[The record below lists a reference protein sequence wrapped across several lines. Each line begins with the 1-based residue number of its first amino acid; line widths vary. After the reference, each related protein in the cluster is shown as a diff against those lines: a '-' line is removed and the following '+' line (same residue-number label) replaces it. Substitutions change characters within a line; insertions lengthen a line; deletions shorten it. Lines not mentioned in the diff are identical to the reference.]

1 MGWRVSPTASWLSDL
16 TSGLMADNREELQ
29 RIAQLVEANRERMQ
43 AIEQQVRQLE
53 SIRIEQMQAIEALLA
68 IPKEGAEGAMI
79 PLGSGVQIV
88 ADIPPEG
95 GAVVDIGSRVQ
106 TERTREEAAEIL
118 YRRSEELVTII
129 ERMKTEF
136 DELEQTTI
144 DLAQKFNE
152 SVEGL
157 EPEEI
162 TEEPAPSA
170 PAPRRAKRKRGT
182 DLTLD
187 D

>member
-1 MGWRVSPTASWLSDL
+1 MGWRVSPTASWVSDI

-118 YRRSEELVTII
+118 SRRSEELVTII

-162 TEEPAPSA
+162 TEEPALSA

>member
-1 MGWRVSPTASWLSDL
+1 MGRRVSPTASWVSDI
-16 TSGLMADNREELQ
+16 TSGLMADDREELQ

-68 IPKEGAEGAMI
+68 IPDEGAEGAMI

-88 ADIPPEG
+88 ADIPAEG
-95 GAVVDIGSRVQ
+95 
-106 TERTREEAAEIL
+106 
-118 YRRSEELVTII
+118 
-129 ERMKTEF
+129 
-136 DELEQTTI
+136 
-144 DLAQKFNE
+144 AQKFNE
-152 SVEGL
+152 SIEGM

>member
-1 MGWRVSPTASWLSDL
+1 MGWRVSPTASWVSDI

-43 AIEQQVRQLE
+43 SIEQQVRQLE

-106 TERTREEAAEIL
+106 TERTRGEAAEIL
-118 YRRSEELVTII
+118 SKRSEELVTII
-129 ERMKTEF
+129 ERMKMEF

-144 DLAQKFNE
+144 NLAQKFNE

>member
-1 MGWRVSPTASWLSDL
+1 MGWRVSPTASWVSDI

-106 TERTREEAAEIL
+106 TERTRGEAAEIL
-118 YRRSEELVTII
+118 SKRSEELVTII
-129 ERMKTEF
+129 ERMKMEF

-144 DLAQKFNE
+144 NLAQKFNE

-170 PAPRRAKRKRGT
+170 PPPRRAKRKRGT

>member
-1 MGWRVSPTASWLSDL
+1 MGWRVSPTASWVSDI

-106 TERTREEAAEIL
+106 AERTRGEAAEIL
-118 YRRSEELVTII
+118 SKRSEELVTII
-129 ERMKTEF
+129 ERMKMEF

-144 DLAQKFNE
+144 NLAQKFNE

>member
-1 MGWRVSPTASWLSDL
+1 MGWRVSPTASWVSDI

-95 GAVVDIGSRVQ
+95 GAVGDIGSRVQ
-106 TERTREEAAEIL
+106 AERTRGEAAEIL
-118 YRRSEELVTII
+118 SRRSEELVTII
-129 ERMKTEF
+129 ERMKMEF

-144 DLAQKFNE
+144 NLAQKFNE

>member
-1 MGWRVSPTASWLSDL
+1 MGWRVSPTASWVSDI

-106 TERTREEAAEIL
+106 TERTRGEAAEIL
-118 YRRSEELVTII
+118 SRRSEELVTII
-129 ERMKTEF
+129 ERMKMEF

-144 DLAQKFNE
+144 NLAQKFNE

>member
-1 MGWRVSPTASWLSDL
+1 MGWRVSPTASWVSDT

-29 RIAQLVEANRERMQ
+29 RIAQLVEANRERLQ

-106 TERTREEAAEIL
+106 AERTRGEAAEIL
-118 YRRSEELVTII
+118 SKRSEELVTII
-129 ERMKTEF
+129 ERMKMEF

-144 DLAQKFNE
+144 NLAQKFNE

>member
-1 MGWRVSPTASWLSDL
+1 MGWRVSPTASWVSDI

-106 TERTREEAAEIL
+106 TERTRGEAAEIL
-118 YRRSEELVTII
+118 SKRSEELVTII
-129 ERMKTEF
+129 ERMKMEF

-144 DLAQKFNE
+144 NLAQKFNE

-162 TEEPAPSA
+162 TEEPVPSA

>member
-1 MGWRVSPTASWLSDL
+1 
-16 TSGLMADNREELQ
+16 MAVDREELQ
-29 RIAQLVEANRERMQ
+29 HIAQLVEVNRERMQ

-53 SIRIEQMQAIEALLA
+53 SIRVEQMQAIEALLA
-68 IPKEGAEGAMI
+68 IPDEGSQGAMI

-88 ADIPPEG
+88 ADIPADG

-106 TERTREEAAEIL
+106 AERTREEAAEIL
-118 YRRSEELVTII
+118 TKRSEELITII

-136 DELEQTTI
+136 DELEQSTVE
-144 DLAQKFNE
+144 LAQKFNE

-157 EPEEI
+157 EPETI
-162 TEEPAPSA
+162 AEEPAPSN
-170 PAPRRAKRKRGT
+170 PSPRRARRKRGT

>member
-1 MGWRVSPTASWLSDL
+1 MGWRVSPTASWVSDI

-53 SIRIEQMQAIEALLA
+53 SIRIEQVQAIEALLA

-118 YRRSEELVTII
+118 SRRSEELVTII

-162 TEEPAPSA
+162 PEEPAPSA

>member
-1 MGWRVSPTASWLSDL
+1 
-16 TSGLMADNREELQ
+16 
-29 RIAQLVEANRERMQ
+29 
-43 AIEQQVRQLE
+43 
-53 SIRIEQMQAIEALLA
+53 
-68 IPKEGAEGAMI
+68 MI
-79 PLGSGVQIV
+79 PLGSGIQIV
-88 ADIPPEG
+88 ADIPAEG

-106 TERTREEAAEIL
+106 AERTRGEAAEIL
-118 YRRSEELVTII
+118 TKRSEELVTLID
-129 ERMKTEF
+129 RMKTEF

-162 TEEPAPSA
+162 TAEPVPSA

>member
-1 MGWRVSPTASWLSDL
+1 MGWRVSPTASWVSDI

-106 TERTREEAAEIL
+106 TERTRGEAAEIL
-118 YRRSEELVTII
+118 SKRSEELVAII
-129 ERMKTEF
+129 ERMKMEF

>member
-1 MGWRVSPTASWLSDL
+1 MGWRVSPTASWVSDI

-106 TERTREEAAEIL
+106 TERTRGEAAEIL
-118 YRRSEELVTII
+118 SKRSEELVTII
-129 ERMKTEF
+129 ERMKMEF

-144 DLAQKFNE
+144 NLAQKFNE

-157 EPEEI
+157 ELEEI

>member
-1 MGWRVSPTASWLSDL
+1 MGWRVSPTASWVSDI

-88 ADIPPEG
+88 ADIPPGG

-106 TERTREEAAEIL
+106 TERTREEAADIL
-118 YRRSEELVTII
+118 SMRCEELVTII

>member
-1 MGWRVSPTASWLSDL
+1 
-16 TSGLMADNREELQ
+16 
-29 RIAQLVEANRERMQ
+29 
-43 AIEQQVRQLE
+43 
-53 SIRIEQMQAIEALLA
+53 
-68 IPKEGAEGAMI
+68 
-79 PLGSGVQIV
+79 
-88 ADIPPEG
+88 
-95 GAVVDIGSRVQ
+95 
-106 TERTREEAAEIL
+106 
-118 YRRSEELVTII
+118 
-129 ERMKTEF
+129 MKTEF

-170 PAPRRAKRKRGT
+170 PTPRRARRKRGT

>member
-1 MGWRVSPTASWLSDL
+1 M
-16 TSGLMADNREELQ
+16 MADDREELQ
-29 RIAQLVEANRERMQ
+29 RIAQLVEINRERMQ

-53 SIRIEQMQAIEALLA
+53 SIRIEQTQAIEALLA
-68 IPKEGAEGAMI
+68 IPDEGAEGAMI

-88 ADIPPEG
+88 ADIPAEG

-106 TERTREEAAEIL
+106 TERTRGEAAEIL
-118 YRRSEELVTII
+118 TRRSEELVTLI

-152 SVEGL
+152 SIEDM
-157 EPEEI
+157 ESEEI
-162 TEEPAPSA
+162 AEEPTPSA
-170 PAPRRAKRKRGT
+170 SVPRRAKRKRGT

>member
-1 MGWRVSPTASWLSDL
+1 VSPTASWVSDI

-106 TERTREEAAEIL
+106 TERTRGEAAEIL
-118 YRRSEELVTII
+118 SKRSEELVTII
-129 ERMKTEF
+129 ERMKMEF

-144 DLAQKFNE
+144 NLAQKFNE

>member
-1 MGWRVSPTASWLSDL
+1 MGWRVSPTASWVSDT
-16 TSGLMADNREELQ
+16 TSGLMADNRAELQ

-118 YRRSEELVTII
+118 SKRSEELVTII
-129 ERMKTEF
+129 ERMKMEF

-144 DLAQKFNE
+144 NLAQKFNE

>member
-1 MGWRVSPTASWLSDL
+1 
-16 TSGLMADNREELQ
+16 MAVDREELQ
-29 RIAQLVEANRERMQ
+29 HIAQLVEVNRERMQ

-53 SIRIEQMQAIEALLA
+53 SIRVEQMQAIEALLA
-68 IPKEGAEGAMI
+68 IPDEGSQGAMI

-88 ADIPPEG
+88 ADIPADG

-106 TERTREEAAEIL
+106 AERTREEAAEIL
-118 YRRSEELVTII
+118 TKRSEELITII

-136 DELEQTTI
+136 DELEQSTVE
-144 DLAQKFNE
+144 LAQKFNE

-157 EPEEI
+157 EPETI
-162 TEEPAPSA
+162 AEEPAPST
-170 PAPRRAKRKRGT
+170 PTPRRARRKRGT

>member
-1 MGWRVSPTASWLSDL
+1 MSPTASWVSDI

-118 YRRSEELVTII
+118 SRRSEELVTII

-162 TEEPAPSA
+162 TEEPTPSA
-170 PAPRRAKRKRGT
+170 PTPRRARRKRGT

>member
-1 MGWRVSPTASWLSDL
+1 MTVD
-16 TSGLMADNREELQ
+16 REELQ
-29 RIAQLVEANRERMQ
+29 HIAQLVEVNRERMQ

-68 IPKEGAEGAMI
+68 IPDEGGEGAMI
-79 PLGSGVQIV
+79 PLGSGVQII

-106 TERTREEAAEIL
+106 AERTRGEAAEIL
-118 YRRSEELVTII
+118 TKRSEELVSII
-129 ERMKTEF
+129 EKMKAEF
-136 DELEQTTI
+136 NDLEQTTI
-144 DLAQKFNE
+144 TLAQKFNE

-157 EPEEI
+157 EPETI
-162 TEEPAPSA
+162 TEEPTVSA
-170 PAPRRAKRKRGT
+170 PPSRRTRRKRGT

>member
-1 MGWRVSPTASWLSDL
+1 MTAD
-16 TSGLMADNREELQ
+16 REELQ

-68 IPKEGAEGAMI
+68 IPDEGAEGVMI
-79 PLGSGVQIV
+79 PLGSGVQII
-88 ADIPPEG
+88 ADIPAEG

-106 TERTREEAAEIL
+106 AERTRGEAAKTL
-118 YRRSEELVTII
+118 TKRSEELVTII

-136 DELEQTTI
+136 DDLEQTTI

-152 SVEGL
+152 SVENL

-162 TEEPAPSA
+162 TEEPVPSTSTS
-170 PAPRRAKRKRGT
+170 RRARRKRGT

>member
-1 MGWRVSPTASWLSDL
+1 MGWRVSPTASWVSDI

-106 TERTREEAAEIL
+106 TERTRGEAAEIL
-118 YRRSEELVTII
+118 SKRSEELVTII
-129 ERMKTEF
+129 ERMKMEF

-144 DLAQKFNE
+144 NLAQKFNE

>member
-1 MGWRVSPTASWLSDL
+1 MTVD
-16 TSGLMADNREELQ
+16 REELQ
-29 RIAQLVEANRERMQ
+29 QIAQLVEVNRERMQ

-53 SIRIEQMQAIEALLA
+53 SIRVEQMQAIEALLA

-79 PLGSGVQIV
+79 PMGSGVQIV

-106 TERTREEAAEIL
+106 TERTRGEAAEIL
-118 YRRSEELVTII
+118 SRRSEELVTII
-129 ERMKTEF
+129 ERMKMEF

-144 DLAQKFNE
+144 NLAQKFNE

>member
-1 MGWRVSPTASWLSDL
+1 
-16 TSGLMADNREELQ
+16 MAVDREELQ
-29 RIAQLVEANRERMQ
+29 RIAQQVEANRERMQ

-68 IPKEGAEGAMI
+68 IPDEGAEGAMI
-79 PLGSGVQIV
+79 PLGSGVQII

-106 TERTREEAAEIL
+106 AERSRGEAAEIL
-118 YRRSEELVTII
+118 TKRSEELITII

-136 DELEQTTI
+136 DELEQSTI
-144 DLAQKFNE
+144 ALAQKFNE
-152 SVEGL
+152 SVEEL
-157 EPEEI
+157 EPETAI
-162 TEEPAPSA
+162 EEPAASA
-170 PAPRRAKRKRGT
+170 PPPRRSRRKRGT

>member
-1 MGWRVSPTASWLSDL
+1 MTAD
-16 TSGLMADNREELQ
+16 REELQ

-68 IPKEGAEGAMI
+68 IPDEGAERVMI
-79 PLGSGVQIV
+79 PLGSGVQII
-88 ADIPPEG
+88 ADIPAEG

-106 TERTREEAAEIL
+106 AERTRGEAAKTL
-118 YRRSEELVTII
+118 TKRSEELVTII

-136 DELEQTTI
+136 DDLEQTTI

-152 SVEGL
+152 SVENL

-162 TEEPAPSA
+162 TEEPVPSTSTS
-170 PAPRRAKRKRGT
+170 RRARRKRGT

>member
-1 MGWRVSPTASWLSDL
+1 MGWRVSPTASWVSDI

-118 YRRSEELVTII
+118 SRRSEELVTII

-144 DLAQKFNE
+144 NLAQKCNE

>member
-1 MGWRVSPTASWLSDL
+1 
-16 TSGLMADNREELQ
+16 MAVDREELQ
-29 RIAQLVEANRERMQ
+29 HIAQLVEVNRERMQ

-53 SIRIEQMQAIEALLA
+53 SIRVEQMQAIEALLA
-68 IPKEGAEGAMI
+68 IPDEGAKGAMI

-88 ADIPPEG
+88 ADIPADG

-106 TERTREEAAEIL
+106 AERTREEAAEIL
-118 YRRSEELVTII
+118 TKRSDELITII

-136 DELEQTTI
+136 DELEHSTV

-157 EPEEI
+157 EQETI
-162 TEEPAPSA
+162 TEEPAPST
-170 PAPRRAKRKRGT
+170 PAPRRARRKRGT

>member
-1 MGWRVSPTASWLSDL
+1 MGWRVSPTASWVSDI

-118 YRRSEELVTII
+118 SRRSEELVTII

-136 DELEQTTI
+136 DEIEQTTI

-162 TEEPAPSA
+162 TEAPALSA

>member
-1 MGWRVSPTASWLSDL
+1 MGWRVSPTASWVSDI

-88 ADIPPEG
+88 ADIPADG
-95 GAVVDIGSRVQ
+95 GAVVDIGSRVPA
-106 TERTREEAAEIL
+106 ERTRGEAADIL
-118 YRRSEELVTII
+118 TKRSEELISII
-129 ERMKTEF
+129 ERMKMEF

-144 DLAQKFNE
+144 NLAQKFNE

-170 PAPRRAKRKRGT
+170 PAPRRAKRKRGPA
-182 DLTLD
+182 LTLD

>member
-1 MGWRVSPTASWLSDL
+1 
-16 TSGLMADNREELQ
+16 MADDREELQ

-68 IPKEGAEGAMI
+68 IPDEGTEGAMI
-79 PLGSGVQIV
+79 PLGSGVQII
-88 ADIPPEG
+88 ADIPVEG

-106 TERTREEAAEIL
+106 AERTRGEAAEIL
-118 YRRSEELVTII
+118 TKRSEELITLI

-144 DLAQKFNE
+144 DLAQQFNE
-152 SVEGL
+152 SIEGM

-170 PAPRRAKRKRGT
+170 PSHRRAKRKRGT

>member
-1 MGWRVSPTASWLSDL
+1 MVVD
-16 TSGLMADNREELQ
+16 REELQ
-29 RIAQLVEANRERMQ
+29 RIAQRVEANRERMQ

-68 IPKEGAEGAMI
+68 IPDEGSEGAMI
-79 PLGSGVQIV
+79 PLGSGVQII
-88 ADIPPEG
+88 ADIPAEG

-106 TERTREEAAEIL
+106 AERTRGEAAVIL
-118 YRRSEELVTII
+118 TRRSEELVTII

-136 DELEQTTI
+136 DDLEQTTI
-144 DLAQKFNE
+144 SLAQKFNE
-152 SVEGL
+152 SVEEL
-157 EPEEI
+157 EPEMI
-162 TEEPAPSA
+162 TEEPAASA
-170 PAPRRAKRKRGT
+170 PTPRRARRKRGT

>member
-1 MGWRVSPTASWLSDL
+1 MGWRVSPTASWVSDI

-106 TERTREEAAEIL
+106 AERTRGEAAEIL
-118 YRRSEELVTII
+118 SRRSEELVTII
-129 ERMKTEF
+129 ERMKMEF

-144 DLAQKFNE
+144 NLAQKFNE

>member
-1 MGWRVSPTASWLSDL
+1 MGRRVSPTASWVSDI
-16 TSGLMADNREELQ
+16 TSGLMADDREELQ

-53 SIRIEQMQAIEALLA
+53 SIRIEQTQAIEALLA
-68 IPKEGAEGAMI
+68 IPDEGAEGAMI

-88 ADIPPEG
+88 ADIPAKS

-106 TERTREEAAEIL
+106 AERTRGEAAEIL
-118 YRRSEELVTII
+118 TKRSEELITLI

-144 DLAQKFNE
+144 DLAQQFNE
-152 SVEGL
+152 SIEGM
-157 EPEEI
+157 EPEET

>member
-1 MGWRVSPTASWLSDL
+1 MSPTASWVSDI
-16 TSGLMADNREELQ
+16 TSGLMADDREELQ

-53 SIRIEQMQAIEALLA
+53 SIRIEQTQAIEALLA
-68 IPKEGAEGAMI
+68 IPDEGAEGAMI

-88 ADIPPEG
+88 ADIPAEG

-106 TERTREEAAEIL
+106 AERTRGEAAEVL
-118 YRRSEELVTII
+118 TKRSEELITLI

-152 SVEGL
+152 SIEGM

-170 PAPRRAKRKRGT
+170 PSHRRAKRKRGT